1 MADFNQ
7 TILAGRL
14 TADPE
19 LRHTQ
24 GGSAVAEYT
33 LAVNRKFGNNDE
45 VLFIGCITFGKQAE
59 TVARYLFKG
68 SSVLL
73 SGYLRQE
80 SWTTKAGEKRS
91 AIKVVTD
98 TISFLEKP
106 QKAEKPAENATPS
119 YNGHKYPQSDV
130 PQFDTDKDYNF

>member
-19 LRHTQ
+19 LRYTQ
-24 GGSAVAEYT
+24 GGSPVAEYT
-33 LAVNRKFGNNDE
+33 LAVNRKFGNNDD
-45 VLFIGCITFGKQAE
+45 VLFISCITFGKQAE
-59 TVARYLFKG
+59 TVSRYLQKG

-80 SWTTKAGEKRS
+80 SWTTKAGERRN

-98 TISFLEKP
+98 TVSFLERP
-106 QKAEKPAENATPS
+106 QKAEKAPENATPS

-130 PQFDTDKDYNF
+130 PQFNYEEDTF

>member
-45 VLFIGCITFGKQAE
+45 VLFISCITFGKQAE
-59 TVARYLFKG
+59 TVSRYLQKG

-80 SWTTKAGEKRS
+80 SWTTKAREKRS

-106 QKAEKPAENATPS
+106 QNAEKPAENATPS
-119 YNGHKYPQSDV
+119 YNGHKYPPSDV
-130 PQFDTDKDYNF
+130 PQSNYEEDTF